1 MAVWKWRPTKY
12 SVQQFMIV
20 RNNTFSCNLCLILL
34 LFHIQLCIMHI
45 VVTILFSILTHR
57 IKVCEAKKLSPLPQM
72 LMAKMLLVWPGLV
85 LCVMHQGLHM
95 NQISVYHT
103 LHMIMQLLQTSLN
116 KYSILLQ
123 KFGRVQPA
131 GGVHVEWHRTL
142 LGGAWGKR
150 QPLKMCREKE
160 TIPTA
165 SNWWTLE
172 FIECTIS
179 EAVCRRP

>member
-1 MAVWKWRPTKY
+1 
-12 SVQQFMIV
+12 MIV

-95 NQISVYHT
+95 NQISIYHT
-103 LHMIMQLLQTSLN
+103 LHMIIQLLQTGLN

-123 KFGRVQPA
+123 KFGLVQPA
-131 GGVHVEWHRTL
+131 GGVHVE
-142 LGGAWGKR
+142 
-150 QPLKMCREKE
+150 
-160 TIPTA
+160 
-165 SNWWTLE
+165 
-172 FIECTIS
+172 
-179 EAVCRRP
+179 